1 MAVTFDDGYAD
12 NHEYAFPVLSR
23 MGVPAT
29 FFLATGLLDRDPF
42 VIERMRRLQ
51 GGSADE
57 VEGLTWSQV
66 REMRDEGM
74 EFGGHTRSHPNL
86 RAIDPRTAYEEMST
100 CKQIIEERL
109 GRSVR
114 AFAYPFGKPKHHFS
128 GTTVRLAARCG
139 YEAAGAVHF
148 RRVRPSDRAL
158 AIPRFSVTKDSLEIL
173 EAKVLGRLDLIGLWQ
188 ERAPRWLSRLV
199 SPETS
204 VVG

>member
-1 MAVTFDDGYAD
+1 QAFEEHLQWLKEHCDVIPFGLAFAEARRGGRSRPAVAVTFDDGYAD

-100 CKQIIEERL
+100 CKQ
-109 GRSVR
+109 
-114 AFAYPFGKPKHHFS
+114 
-128 GTTVRLAARCG
+128 
-139 YEAAGAVHF
+139 
-148 RRVRPSDRAL
+148 
-158 AIPRFSVTKDSLEIL
+158 
-173 EAKVLGRLDLIGLWQ
+173 
-188 ERAPRWLSRLV
+188 
-199 SPETS
+199 
-204 VVG
+204 